1 MSSIFLLS
9 VGMVMGG
16 VAVSLSELAQHYDDH
31 EESDG
36 TDYETGGHYNRLSSE
51 LEDLIF
57 N

>member
-1 MSSIFLLS
+1 
-9 VGMVMGG
+9 MVMGG

-36 TDYETGGHYNRLSSE
+36 TDYETGGHYHRLSSE